1 MENEKFQPGDEI
13 NLDPKVQLKNDV
25 FAQVAE
31 ELRQNGAEVP
41 SFEEMLESIGEVTR
55 EISVEGV
62 SRGSTLTSTLVIEEN
77 LTNGSQSILRHTI
90 KYSGSIPKSWST
102 IDPKHKIHIE
112 GDLRQTMLSA
122 LRPNKDVESRFK
134 PSQRKIEVHITFTRA
149 VGDYDIDALHDRLIR
164 TAAHWRET
172 IKSTYKL

>member
-13 NLDPKVQLKNDV
+13 NLDLKVQLKDEV
-25 FAQVAE
+25 FSQVAE
-31 ELRQNGAEVP
+31 ELRQSGGEIP
-41 SFEEMLESIGEVTR
+41 SFEEMIQSIGEVSR

-90 KYSGSIPKSWST
+90 KYTGSIPKGWKEVHP
-102 IDPKHKIHIE
+102 DNKAHIE
-112 GDLRQTMLSA
+112 EDLRQTMLSA
-122 LRPNKDVESRFK
+122 LRPNRDVESRFK
-134 PSQRKIEVHITFTRA
+134 PSQGKIEVLITFTRA

-172 IKSTYKL
+172 VKNNYKL